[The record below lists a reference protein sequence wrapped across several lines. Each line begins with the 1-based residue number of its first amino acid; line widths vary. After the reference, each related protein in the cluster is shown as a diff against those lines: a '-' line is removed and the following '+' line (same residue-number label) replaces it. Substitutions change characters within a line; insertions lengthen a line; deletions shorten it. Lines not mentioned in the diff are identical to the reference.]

1 MKNKYIIGAL
11 FSFAILGTS
20 FGQDTENLV
29 KNGSF
34 EETKGKLKRLKQ
46 IDKAEDWFSPT
57 TLKADLYSSRA
68 PSGSGI
74 EVPQNA
80 YGKEDAADG
89 ENYAGI
95 TAYSYRGKSPRT
107 YLSKELDMKLERGV
121 RYCISYDLSL
131 ADLSKY
137 AVNNVGAVLSKKAFE
152 IDGKKD
158 IVLGKKD
165 EEIVKVGDNKLF
177 EKRYSWEKMCA
188 EYEGV
193 GGEKFITIGNFD
205 ETKDTKFLKLRKKK
219 DYKGTQV
226 PMAYYYIDNV
236 KVVIIEEGESCNC
249 DDVEEAEVPRII
261 YSKANTSLDGF
272 TPEEK
277 VANSTVY
284 FAYLK
289 ANLLPN
295 TKDDLDVLAEVL
307 IENPKM
313 KLTVK
318 GHSTKDE
325 AMKAKS
331 KEEFIDLAE
340 RRVDNVI
347 EYLKSHGLSEDRF
360 EKEILDNTEP
370 ADAEGTDVAKAK
382 NRRVEFVMQ

>member
-1 MKNKYIIGAL
+1 MKKKYIIGAIL
-11 FSFAILGTS
+11 SFAILGTTVA
-20 FGQDTENLV
+20 QDNENLV

-46 IDKAEDWFSPT
+46 VDKAEDWFSPT
-57 TLKADLYSSRA
+57 KLKADLFTSRA
-68 PSGSGI
+68 EGTPIG
-74 EVPQNA
+74 VPTNA
-80 YGKEDAADG
+80 YGKEDASDG
-89 ENYAGI
+89 DNYAGI

-107 YLSKELDMKLERGV
+107 YVSKELDMKLEKGV
-121 RYCISYDLSL
+121 RYCISYDVSLS
-131 ADLSKY
+131 DLSKY
-137 AVNNVGAVLSKKAFE
+137 AVNNIGAVLSKKPFE

-165 EEIVKVGDNKLF
+165 ETIVKVGDNKVF

-193 GGEKFITIGNFD
+193 GREAFITIGNFD
-205 ETKDTKFLKLRKKK
+205 ETTDTKFLKLRKKK
-219 DYKGTQV
+219 DFKGTQV
-226 PMAYYYIDNV
+226 PIAYYYIDNV

-249 DDVEEAEVPRII
+249 DDVIEAEVPRII
-261 YSKANTSLDGF
+261 YSKANTSIEGF

-289 ANLLPN
+289 ASLLPN
-295 TKDDLDVLAEVL
+295 TKDDLDILAEVM

-325 AMKAKS
+325 VMASKS
-331 KEEFIDLAE
+331 KEEHLGLAD
-340 RRVDNVI
+340 RRIGNVI
-347 EYLKSHGLSEDRF
+347 EYMKSHGISEDRF
-360 EKEILDNTEP
+360 ERDVKDNDEP

-382 NRRVEFVMQ
+382 NRRVEFILQK